1 VTPAPIVCVD
11 PPDPI
16 VESASAERLRFVSL
30 DCPLER
36 WSDPDVRAAFNE
48 MVHLKMLGFGGQY
61 AAHVMPVD
69 TTDFI
74 GAHVLT
80 CVEGSDGLHLIA
92 AFRTISCDRCCDFNL
107 TFSAESLALQASAR
121 EHAQAV
127 RAFVGQDGRVGY
139 LGSWTVHPSAR
150 GNTALRAALRDDFA
164 LGSILVHEEHGI
176 RRMVVGATLRFKV
189 DRLLAA
195 VGFRPLALD
204 GAPLPPIA
212 VRHLHGEQ
220 VLLMCVDEVTQDA
233 RDRAEALRDRW
244 RARVALGG
252 RAGNAPP
259 T

>member
-1 VTPAPIVCVD
+1 VTRARIVCLD

-16 VESASAERLRFVSL
+16 IESASAEHLRFVSL
-30 DCPLER
+30 ECPLER
-36 WSDPDVRAAFNE
+36 WGDPEVRAAFNE
-48 MVHLKMLGFGGQY
+48 IVHLKMLGFGGQY

-80 CVEGSDGLHLIA
+80 CVEGADGLHLVA
-92 AFRTISCDRCCDFNL
+92 AFRTISCDRCRDFNL

-127 RAFVGQDGRVGY
+127 REFVGEDGRVGY
-139 LGSWTVHPSAR
+139 LGSWTAHPSAR

-164 LGSILVHEEHGI
+164 LGSILLHEEHGI
-176 RRMVVGATLRFKV
+176 GRMMVGATLRFKV

-195 VGFRPLALD
+195 VGFRPLALG

-220 VLLMCVDEVTQDA
+220 VLLMCLDEVARDA
-233 RDRAEALRDRW
+233 RIRTETLRERW
-244 RARVALGG
+244 RARVALG
-252 RAGNAPP
+252 AS
-259 T
+259 